1 MVQKICPI
9 CDQAMRSA
17 HYCKNCRKW
26 VRHPYVRDVGYYL
39 NERHPDYE
47 KGCHYHN
54 SPEFSKDGG
63 WPGPETPTGGWKL
76 RDGAVERP
84 GKKTDMDWVAIVAA
98 LIIVASISTL
108 KLGMDAV
115 GQWGKSRGGAEGFA
129 GRQEA
134 GEDFE
139 GPEGYDGEWG
149 YGDGWDYGGEGG
161 YGDGWGYGGEWGYGD
176 GWGYGGEWDYYDDW
190 EWEYDGEFDGYKE
203 MKQ

>member
-63 WPGPETPTGGWKL
+63 WPGPETSTGGWKL
-76 RDGAVERP
+76 RAVEGP

-149 YGDGWDYGGEGG
+149 YGDGWG
-161 YGDGWGYGGEWGYGD
+161 YD
-176 GWGYGGEWDYYDDW
+176 GEWDYYDDW